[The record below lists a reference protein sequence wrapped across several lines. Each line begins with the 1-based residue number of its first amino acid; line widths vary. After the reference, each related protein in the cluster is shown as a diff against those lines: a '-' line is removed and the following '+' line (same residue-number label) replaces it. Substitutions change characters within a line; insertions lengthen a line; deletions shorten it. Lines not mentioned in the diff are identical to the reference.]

1 MTDPSPVQV
10 IAGRQ
15 GPDPV
20 SDDELL
26 SIAKRLQ
33 ALAQTGLAY
42 TEGPFDRE
50 RYEEI
55 HALSLRMLGGMLGA
69 PADAVTAAFAAES
82 GYATPKVDVR
92 VVVFR
97 GADEVLMVRE
107 KLDGDRWSLP
117 GGWADVGLT
126 PFEVAVKEL
135 REETGLEGRA
145 MRLLALLDKRAHG
158 HPPQPWYVYKCF
170 VRCEIAGGV
179 LLGDTQETTA
189 ARWVRRDEID
199 ALDLSVH
206 RVTAAQ
212 LHTLFTFAEDPD
224 RPTLCD

>member
-1 MTDPSPVQV
+1 MPLNPVTE
-10 IAGRQ
+10 
-15 GPDPV
+15 PDW
-20 SDDELL
+20 L

-33 ALAQTGLAY
+33 ALAQTGLEYAQ
-42 TEGPFDRE
+42 TPFDQE

-55 HALSLRMLGGMLGA
+55 HRLSLEMLGGRLQVSVEAME
-69 PADAVTAAFAAES
+69 AAFAAES

-97 GADEVLMVRE
+97 GTDEVLMVRE
-107 KLDGDRWSLP
+107 KLDGGRWSLP

-135 REETGLEGRA
+135 REETGLDGRA
-145 MRLLALLDKRAHG
+145 VRLLALLDKKVHA

-170 VRCEIAGGV
+170 VRCEVQGGE
-179 LLGDTQETTA
+179 LLGETQETTA

-199 ALDLSVH
+199 ALPLSVH

-212 LHTLFTFAEDPD
+212 LHTLFAFAADPD
-224 RPTLCD
+224 LPTLCD

>member
-1 MTDPSPVQV
+1 MTP
-10 IAGRQ
+10 AGGAP
-15 GPDPV
+15 GPLAGH
-20 SDDELL
+20 ELL
-26 SIAKRLQ
+26 SIGKRLQ

-42 TEGPFDRE
+42 TQGPFDRE

-55 HALSLRMLGGMLGA
+55 NALALRMLGGLLDA
-69 PADAVTAAFAAES
+69 PVEAVKAAFAAES

-97 GADEVLMVRE
+97 GTDEVLMVRE

-135 REETGLEGRA
+135 REETGLQGRPV
-145 MRLLALLDKRAHG
+145 RLLALLDKRVHD

-170 VRCEIAGGV
+170 VRCEIEGGA

-189 ARWVRRDEID
+189 ARWVRRGEID
-199 ALDLSVH
+199 ALDLSLD
-206 RVTAAQ
+206 RVTAGQ
-212 LHTLFTFAEDPD
+212 LHTLFAFAEDPH